1 MAAQGVSKFPQEVTR
16 EMVANFARG
25 GAAIN
30 VLTRHFGA
38 RLTVV
43 DVGVAGGEL
52 EIVIDNEETVR
63 FASRKIAPGT
73 RDISKG
79 PAMSRAQAIQA
90 LEAGIQVFMEEMAK
104 GLDAV
109 GTGDMGIANTTP
121 SAAIAAAML
130 GVAPNRVVNR
140 GTGIGD
146 DALENK
152 IRVVDRALEVN
163 RPDPDDPIDV
173 LSKIGGYEIGGIAGV
188 ILGACAHRV
197 PVVVDGF
204 ISTAAALLASSF
216 HPEVKHY
223 LFSGHQSAVEGH
235 RLMLNAL
242 GMEPMVDLGMR
253 LGRGPGQLLGYPY
266 WLQHRGWRRRCSP
279 LMKPRCQGRETIRF
293 KAKVS
298 RPQCQIHAPA
308 RRVLG
313 LDQSQIFER
322 EPLLDHIGC
331 PLQMTI
337 SAGRDLLARPDRR
350 NARLVASPQRPGRM
364 IDRHSGRWSRC
375 RWRYPIPCGQ
385 AVDPIPEWWSLTSFA
400 LLPWLVPRPLYRP
413 GEPSGCSLGR
423 RGARRR
429 IPHPPHNP

>member
-1 MAAQGVSKFPQEVTR
+1 MLEKTLDAIAALDETAMTAAQAHQDRLALPPASLGRLHEFAVKMAGITGRPRPAIDHLAVITMAADHGVAAQGVSKFPQEVTR

-43 DVGVAGGEL
+43 DVGVAGGEM
-52 EIVIDNEETVR
+52 EIVIDKEEAVR
-63 FASRKIAPGT
+63 FVSRKIAPGT

-79 PAMSRAQAIQA
+79 PAMSREQAVQA
-90 LEAGIQVFMEEMAK
+90 LEAGIQVFEEEKAK

-109 GTGDMGIANTTP
+109 GTGDMGIANTT
-121 SAAIAAAML
+121 SSSAIAAAML

-146 DALENK
+146 DALEHK

-163 RPDPDDPIDV
+163 RPDLNDPIDV

-204 ISTAAALLASSF
+204 ISTAAALLASAF
-216 HPEVKHY
+216 HTEVKHY

-242 GMEPMVDLGMR
+242 EIEPMVDLGMR
-253 LGRGPGQLLGYPY
+253 LGEGTGAVFGLSILAAASRVATEMFTFDEAEVSGPGDD
-266 WLQHRGWRRRCSP
+266 
-279 LMKPRCQGRETIRF
+279 TI
-293 KAKVS
+293 
-298 RPQCQIHAPA
+298 
-308 RRVLG
+308 
-313 LDQSQIFER
+313 
-322 EPLLDHIGC
+322 
-331 PLQMTI
+331 
-337 SAGRDLLARPDRR
+337 
-350 NARLVASPQRPGRM
+350 
-364 IDRHSGRWSRC
+364 
-375 RWRYPIPCGQ
+375 
-385 AVDPIPEWWSLTSFA
+385 
-400 LLPWLVPRPLYRP
+400 
-413 GEPSGCSLGR
+413 
-423 RGARRR
+423 
-429 IPHPPHNP
+429 